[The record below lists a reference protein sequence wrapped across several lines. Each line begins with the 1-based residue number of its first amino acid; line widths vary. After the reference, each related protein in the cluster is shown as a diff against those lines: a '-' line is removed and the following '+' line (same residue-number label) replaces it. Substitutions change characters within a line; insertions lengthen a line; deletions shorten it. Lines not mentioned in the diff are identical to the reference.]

1 MAISML
7 VGMTIPIKPTS
18 WIQTELPV
26 EHCARGRKGS
36 EDDDFPDEQSPNEK
50 TKGCSLSVDGE
61 NSPEEESASSE
72 SYETDL
78 DDERLEPTIKKM
90 YGKNKKLKKG
100 MAVRAR
106 INTVAADMAQD
117 DRPNVEG
124 VKRKAGTDTET

>member
-1 MAISML
+1 VSQACIHKYKHL
-7 VGMTIPIKPTS
+7 
-18 WIQTELPV
+18 QQ
-26 EHCARGRKGS
+26 GRKGS
-36 EDDDFPDEQSPNEK
+36 EDDDFPDKQSPNEK
-50 TKGCSLSVDGE
+50 MGPEGCSLSVDGE

-78 DDERLEPTIKKM
+78 DDKRLEPTIKKT